1 MPERLVRSAVFLER
15 FLPRAAASLC
25 HMPCFIFKRR
35 GKIMRE
41 RFVGVETYSGFKA
54 DERPLRL
61 HLNDRTL
68 QVVTV
73 EDRKSTRL
81 NSSHVAISYADFCLK
96 KKNQRDDALGR
107 HGYRGHP
114 SASGPPDR
122 R

>member
-68 QVVTV
+68 QVVAV
-73 EDRKSTRL
+73 EDRWYSPGETFFRVVVAGGDRYVLRQDRKSTRL
-81 NSSHVAISYADFCLK
+81 NS
-96 KKNQRDDALGR
+96 R
-107 HGYRGHP
+107 
-114 SASGPPDR
+114 SAM
-122 R
+122 